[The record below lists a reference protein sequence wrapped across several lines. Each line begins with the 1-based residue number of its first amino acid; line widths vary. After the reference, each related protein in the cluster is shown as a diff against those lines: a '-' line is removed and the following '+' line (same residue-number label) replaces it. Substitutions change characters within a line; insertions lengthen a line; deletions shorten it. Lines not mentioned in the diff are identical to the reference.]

1 MIWTFERAKK
11 CVTPT
16 GRTDCH
22 GRRVKILVRT
32 VPPRWTAGVSG
43 VALCVYCGLPPDDR
57 VDPLVIQAERWI
69 EARSYAQSV
78 FRTDSDAL
86 VFEETNAVP
95 DVVLRWEGHDAGQRP
110 DKRQVVELAPWMP
123 DAKPL
128 TGPERTMLTYALHV
142 EETASGHLTSSRD
155 RRVAT
160 ARSLEGRGLV
170 RKLGPGAAPAWE
182 LTPWGREMARRLGSL
197 AAVATQE
204 AAE

>member
-1 MIWTFERAKK
+1 MTWRFERAKK
-11 CVTPT
+11 CTTPT

-22 GRRVKILVRT
+22 GRSVKILVRT
-32 VPPRWTAGVSG
+32 VPPKFTAGVSG
-43 VALCVYCGLPPDDR
+43 ITLCVFCDLPPDDR
-57 VDPLVIQAERWI
+57 VDPLVIGAERWI
-69 EARSYAQSV
+69 EARTYAQSV
-78 FRTDSDAL
+78 FRADSDAL
-86 VFEETNAVP
+86 VFEETKAVP

-110 DKRQVVELAPWMP
+110 DKRQVVESAPWMP

-155 RRVAT
+155 RCVAT
-160 ARSLEGRGLV
+160 VRELERRGLV
-170 RKLGPGAAPAWE
+170 QRFGSGAMPAWE

-197 AAVATQE
+197 VAVATQE